1 LQKFGCKLQNLVSKP
16 TIIAK
21 VLVFPKVVPQ
31 NFKCILIK
39 IQGVKSAQNMIRDK
53 IHILACSGPH
63 FPLSLKPTFVKHSM
77 LIGYARI
84 SKSDGSQVMNLQ
96 YDALAGAGVSAD
108 HIYED
113 VASGKRDDR
122 PGLSA
127 CLKALRQGDTVVVW
141 KLDRLGRDLRHLVNT
156 VQELSDRG
164 IGLKV
169 LAGQGADI
177 DTTTANGKLIF
188 GIFAA
193 LAEFER
199 ELIRERTKAGL
210 KAARLRGRKGG
221 RKFALTKAQVCF
233 AQSCMGKNETIVS
246 QLCGELG
253 ITRATLYRYVGPDGR
268 LREYGRRVLGKEP

>member
-1 LQKFGCKLQNLVSKP
+1 
-16 TIIAK
+16 
-21 VLVFPKVVPQ
+21 
-31 NFKCILIK
+31 
-39 IQGVKSAQNMIRDK
+39 
-53 IHILACSGPH
+53 
-63 FPLSLKPTFVKHSM
+63 M

-96 YDALAGAGVSAD
+96 HDALTNAGVCVD

-127 CLKALRQGDTVVVW
+127 CLKALRQGDTFVVW

-156 VQELSDRG
+156 VHELSDRG

-169 LAGQGADI
+169 LAGQGANI
-177 DTTTANGKLIF
+177 DTTTPNGKLIF
-188 GIFAA
+188 GIFAS

-221 RKFALTKAQVCF
+221 RKFALTKAQIRFVQ
-233 AQSCMGKNETIVS
+233 ASMEKKEIIVRE
-246 QLCGELG
+246 LCGELG
-253 ITRATLYRYVGPDGR
+253 ITRATLYRYVGP
-268 LREYGRRVLGKEP
+268 EVLG